1 MIEFY
6 SSPAAGAWVPRLPK
20 RSPGAEARW
29 KRSLI
34 KANNDGK
41 EKHQPRM
48 LSGSIMKTRH
58 IVILACALL
67 SLALLPMVQGA
78 PESALPGFN
87 TADGDHALFSNT
99 SGIGNSAFGWYSL
112 FANSDGAFNTGVGA
126 GTLALNVGNQSTG
139 EGTQNT
145 AVGAVALLLN
155 SSGSDNT
162 ALGTGALLNNTTGI
176 GNTAVGLNA
185 GLNQTTGS
193 NNIYI
198 GDSGVPG
205 ESNVIAIGAIAS
217 SGTAYTDCFIGAI
230 HDSIET
236 DQAVF
241 VGVGGHLGTAVS
253 SQRYK
258 DDVQPMGD
266 KSQALFSL
274 KPVTFR
280 YKKEIDPSQRLS
292 FGLIAEQVAAISPD
306 LVSRDR
312 NGQPRSVRYEAVN
325 TMLLNEFLKEHK
337 KVQSL
342 EATVA
347 RQQKS
352 MEELTAQLKEQAAQ
366 LQKVSAQLE
375 LNRAKPQSVAGR

>member
-1 MIEFY
+1 MERKNI
-6 SSPAAGAWVPRLPK
+6 
-20 RSPGAEARW
+20 
-29 KRSLI
+29 
-34 KANNDGK
+34 
-41 EKHQPRM
+41 
-48 LSGSIMKTRH
+48 IMKTRN
-58 IVILACALL
+58 IITLSCALL
-67 SLALLPMVQGA
+67 LLALLPKVQGA

-337 KVQSL
+337 RVQSL

-352 MEELTAQLKEQAAQ
+352 MEELTAQLKKQAAQ

-375 LNRAKPQSVAGR
+375 IVKPATKVALTNQ